1 MSQFDYGSSEL
12 KSDSKTY
19 LRRWR
24 LEPKDPEAYA
34 RGELVEPIKPIVYYL
49 DPATPEKLRKY
60 IKMGIEEW
68 QKPLKGL
75 DLKMRLLPKMHQLK
89 KKTLILVQK
98 TFDIRLFVT
107 SLAQL
112 ECSGGPSVTDP
123 RTGEIIESDV
133 IWYHNHLRSYR
144 NRYLLETGLQ
154 ILQHE
159 PYTPVMRKWEK

>member
-89 KKTLILVQK
+89 KKTLILVQNHSI
-98 TFDIRLFVT
+98 FGY
-107 SLAQL
+107 SL
-112 ECSGGPSVTDP
+112 
-123 RTGEIIESDV
+123 R
-133 IWYHNHLRSYR
+133 R
-144 NRYLLETGLQ
+144 
-154 ILQHE
+154 
-159 PYTPVMRKWEK
+159 